1 MVKVNAPALSLS
13 ASGKL
18 AGAMVFASW
27 KGRPYV
33 RELVIPANPKTGPQ
47 KGIRAM
53 MKFLSQD
60 WKNLSA
66 PNKATW
72 DTLAAQT
79 TISPFNAFISYN
91 MARWRRFLGPSKVD
105 PATEASTG
113 LTVSAITAV
122 GAIHQMTVTVTPSAG
137 TNIWGMAIFRSPTGT
152 FDGVFS
158 NCIAV
163 IIANG
168 ASAVAYVDT
177 PLVAGTYYYSAKIIN
192 IDGKFGTESAE
203 ATGTVT

>member
-53 MKFLSQD
+53 MKFLSQY
-60 WKNLSA
+60 WKTLTTA
-66 PNKATW
+66 NKATW
-72 DTLAAQT
+72 DALATQT
-79 TISPFNAFISYN
+79 TISPFNAYMAYN
-91 MARWRRFLGPSKVD
+91 MSRWRRFLAPSKVN
-105 PATEASTG
+105 PATEVSTG
-113 LTVSAITAV
+113 LTVTTITAT
-122 GAIHQMTVTVTPSAG
+122 GAIHQCTVTITPSAG
-137 TNIWGMAIFRSPTGT
+137 TNIWAFAIFRSPTGT

-158 NCIAV
+158 NCIAIV
-163 IIANG
+163 DAN
-168 ASAVAYVDT
+168 AANPVSHVDT
-177 PLVAGTYYYSAKIIN
+177 PLVAGTYYYSARIIN
-192 IDGKFGTESAE
+192 IDGKLGTESSE